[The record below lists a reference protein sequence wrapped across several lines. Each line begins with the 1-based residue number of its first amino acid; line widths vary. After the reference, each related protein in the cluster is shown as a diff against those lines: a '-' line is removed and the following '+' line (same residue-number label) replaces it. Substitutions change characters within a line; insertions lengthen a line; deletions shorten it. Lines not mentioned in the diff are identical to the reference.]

1 MGHPRLY
8 STWTDESLN
17 KYVARIASVVH
28 PANFESRVLERIDL
42 QTHDAIAFG
51 GL

>member
-28 PANFESRVLERIDL
+28 PTNFEEPVLERIDL
-42 QTHDAIAFG
+42 QTHYVVAFG
-51 GL
+51 AL